1 MENAIYLLSTAYC
14 PFEVFFELRYILFV
28 DDDAVPLLMDD
39 DAVPFRDAA
48 FIYEYRESSRYLQ
61 YYAELQALRL
71 RLVS

>member
-1 MENAIYLLSTAYC
+1 M
-14 PFEVFFELRYILFV
+14 